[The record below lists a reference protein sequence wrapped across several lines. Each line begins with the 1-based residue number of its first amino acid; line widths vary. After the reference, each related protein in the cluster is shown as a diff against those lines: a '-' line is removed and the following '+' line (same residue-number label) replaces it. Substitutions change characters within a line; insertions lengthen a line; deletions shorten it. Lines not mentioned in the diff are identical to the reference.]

1 MAEDV
6 KDAAKAIPRTMI
18 AVYVLNFVLLFPAL
32 LTVCYHIP
40 DLEAAL
46 GDSTTYPA
54 IYVMRMSLST
64 GWISVILTIIALILT
79 ASSINFFA
87 AVTRDLFAFARDNG
101 MPYSRWLGT
110 VHPRKHLPVHAS
122 QLSCVIGALLCLIYI
137 GSPVAFYAITSL
149 STCSLLMCYSLSIGS
164 VLWRRIYAPHT
175 LPPAQFSLG
184 RRFGI
189 VCNVLAVAFGTW
201 SFFWSFWPQELP
213 VTASGFNW
221 ASPIFGSVFLFS
233 MFYYWWR
240 ARHVYVGPVK
250 GVEGR

>member
-18 AVYVLNFVLLFPAL
+18 TVYVLNFVLLFPAL

-101 MPYSRWLGT
+101 MPYSR
-110 VHPRKHLPVHAS
+110 
-122 QLSCVIGALLCLIYI
+122 
-137 GSPVAFYAITSL
+137 
-149 STCSLLMCYSLSIGS
+149 
-164 VLWRRIYAPHT
+164 
-175 LPPAQFSLG
+175 
-184 RRFGI
+184 
-189 VCNVLAVAFGTW
+189 
-201 SFFWSFWPQELP
+201 
-213 VTASGFNW
+213 
-221 ASPIFGSVFLFS
+221 
-233 MFYYWWR
+233 
-240 ARHVYVGPVK
+240 
-250 GVEGR
+250 